1 MSKFKKWMKASLLI
15 SGLSIILL
23 FIVTVNSET
32 IETVLKIK
40 YEYIILAVIMHMVA
54 YFMWALRTKSMSQG
68 IDYKIK
74 FLSCV
79 KIVTASKFAA
89 SITPSSIGGEPL
101 RIELLHQNE
110 LPIGRA
116 SAIVLGERFMDALL
130 ILFSAPMAL
139 YILRDGFSNSS
150 LDIIFIMGEFI
161 LVSVLLI
168 TLYGLLRPGNLKRI
182 IHFIAIKLTKLLG
195 KKREDQIYHVLKKID
210 SELYNF
216 HASLRM
222 LLREGRISLVC
233 GMLFTVFYW
242 LFLFSILPVILMG
255 LNQNPPVIITFAA
268 QILLLIITAVPITPG
283 ASGVAELGAST
294 LFSIFVVSSLI
305 GVTVVTWRA
314 LTYYM
319 NLLVGGFVSIK
330 IAKDTELINRL
341 FG

>member
-15 SGLSIILL
+15 SGISILL
-23 FIVTVNSET
+23 LLIVTVNSET

-40 YEYIILAVIMHMVA
+40 YEYIVLAVIMHIVA
-54 YFMWALRTKSMSQG
+54 YFMWALRTKSMCQG

-79 KIVTASKFAA
+79 KIVTAGKFAA

-116 SAIVLGERFMDALL
+116 SAIVLGERFMDAFL
-130 ILFSAPMAL
+130 ILFSAPVAL
-139 YILRDGFSNSS
+139 YILRDGFSDSS
-150 LDIIFIMGEFI
+150 LDIVFIMGEFI
-161 LVSVLLI
+161 LMSVLLI
-168 TLYGLLRPGNLKRI
+168 MLYGLLRPENLKRI
-182 IHFIAIKLTKLLG
+182 IRFIAIKLTKLLG

-210 SELYNF
+210 SEFYNF

-222 LLREGRISLVC
+222 LLREGRTSLVC

-255 LNQNPPVIITFAA
+255 LNLNPPVIITFAA

-283 ASGVAELGAST
+283 ASGVAELGATT
-294 LFSIFVVSSLI
+294 LFSVFVVSSLI
-305 GVTVVTWRA
+305 GITVVTWRV